1 MAVTTSQAVVYK
13 GGGRRYL
20 TLRSAC
26 AAEARALLKT
36 RCECETMD
44 HGPMGYEHLT
54 CWYHEEERNAVLM
67 RRLTGA
73 YMRRY
78 RAQNA
83 RIKP

>member
-1 MAVTTSQAVVYK
+1 MSVTISTATTYT

-20 TLRSAC
+20 TLKSAC

-36 RCECETMD
+36 RCECETID

-54 CWYHEEERNAVLM
+54 CWYHEPERNAVMM

-73 YMRRY
+73 YMRKF
-78 RAQNA
+78 RAEQKA
-83 RIKP
+83 HK

>member
-54 CWYHEEERNAVLM
+54 CWYHEDERNAVLM
-67 RRLTGA
+67 RRLTGG
-73 YMRRY
+73 YMRRF
-78 RAQNA
+78 RSTQ
-83 RIKP
+83 K